1 MTDDEAAKDAVR
13 QDALRREIIRRNN
26 KRRFDM
32 ASHSAMRRGARG
44 VR

>member
-1 MTDDEAAKDAVR
+1 MTEDEAAKDAVR
-13 QDALRREIIRRNN
+13 QDALRREITRRNS

-32 ASHSAMRRGARG
+32 ASHSAVRRGARG

>member
-1 MTDDEAAKDAVR
+1 MTEDEAARDAVR
-13 QDALRREIIRRNN
+13 QDALRREIIRRNT

-32 ASHSAMRRGARG
+32 ASHIVVRRGARG

>member
-1 MTDDEAAKDAVR
+1 MTEDEAARDAVR
-13 QDALRREIIRRNN
+13 QEALRREIIRRNT

-32 ASHSAMRRGARG
+32 SSHSAARRGARG

>member
-1 MTDDEAAKDAVR
+1 MTEEEAAKDAVR
-13 QDALRREIIRRNN
+13 QDALRREITRRNT

-32 ASHSAMRRGARG
+32 ASHSAARRGARG

>member
-1 MTDDEAAKDAVR
+1 MTEDEATRDAVR
-13 QDALRREIIRRNN
+13 QDALRREIIRRNG

-32 ASHSAMRRGARG
+32 ASHSAVRRGARG

>member
-1 MTDDEAAKDAVR
+1 MTDDEATRDAVR
-13 QDALRREIIRRNN
+13 QDALRREIIRRNT

-32 ASHSAMRRGARG
+32 ASHGAWRRGARG

>member
-1 MTDDEAAKDAVR
+1 MTEDEAAKDAVR
-13 QDALRREIIRRNN
+13 QDALRREITRRHT

-32 ASHSAMRRGARG
+32 ASHSAVRRGARG

>member
-1 MTDDEAAKDAVR
+1 MTEEEAAKDAVR
-13 QDALRREIIRRNN
+13 QDALRREIIRRNS

-32 ASHSAMRRGARG
+32 SSHSALRRGARG